1 MLIEHQ
7 IDRMV
12 KEYLMTE
19 ADANFMQNIKSL
31 CKSADAVKYEI
42 EMVEKD
48 IWAKAVQK

>member
-12 KEYLMTE
+12 KEYMMDE
-19 ADANFMQNIKSL
+19 ADANFMQNLKSL

-42 EMVEKD
+42 EMVERD
-48 IWAKAVQK
+48 IWAEAVKK